1 MTLLFV
7 VIISLCIVLCRYWI
21 SGKLEKQIRFSLA
34 VFLVI
39 NELSWHVW
47 NASSDQWIIQTMLP
61 LHLCGIMVWSS
72 AYLLFTKNYRAYEFV
87 YFLGLGGA
95 VQALL
100 TPNIGDYGF
109 PHFRFFQSMI
119 AHGLIVIAAL
129 YATVIWKYRPTFESC
144 RRVFLW
150 GNGFLM
156 VVMIINYAI
165 GSNYMFLL
173 HKPQDPSLLDYFG
186 PWPFYLVGIEISGL
200 ITMALLYLPFY
211 RVERKNEV
219 INGVGP
225 Q

>member
-1 MTLLFV
+1 
-7 VIISLCIVLCRYWI
+7 
-21 SGKLEKQIRFSLA
+21 
-34 VFLVI
+34 
-39 NELSWHVW
+39 
-47 NASSDQWIIQTMLP
+47 
-61 LHLCGIMVWSS
+61 
-72 AYLLFTKNYRAYEFV
+72 
-87 YFLGLGGA
+87 
-95 VQALL
+95 
-100 TPNIGDYGF
+100 
-109 PHFRFFQSMI
+109 
-119 AHGLIVIAAL
+119 
-129 YATVIWKYRPTFESC
+129 
-144 RRVFLW
+144 
-150 GNGFLM
+150 M